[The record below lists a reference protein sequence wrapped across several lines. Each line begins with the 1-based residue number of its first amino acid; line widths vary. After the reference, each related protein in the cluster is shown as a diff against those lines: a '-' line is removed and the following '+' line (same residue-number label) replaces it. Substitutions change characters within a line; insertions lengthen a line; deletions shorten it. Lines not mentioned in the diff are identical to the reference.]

1 MGLTFRGEK
10 GSPLLHTE
18 LDNNFREFFYS
29 ASVSGSDLLMF
40 RSRSLDNTVTLPLSY
55 PKGGEYAIQL
65 KKGTAPSGSGTSF
78 SGSQNLIYDFREN
91 TTKISGSLIIS
102 SSRVTT
108 PFLVQG
114 SGSITGDLVVGG
126 KVTAEEFITEYST
139 VAVSTIYKSGS
150 SKFGDTLDDTHTF
163 IGGATITGSLT
174 VSGSTTLKNIG
185 LLEQTGSVKILGSTV
200 QTGSQNTLG
209 DISIEGAVS
218 INGAT
223 SITGSQSLIGEADH
237 VGNIIRTGSFSQLGA
252 LSLSGNVDITGSTT
266 QLGNQTITGD
276 VTQSGDILQTS
287 NIIQTGNT
295 IRSGNTQ
302 LIGDVSHTGSYFISG
317 NITQIGNYTQTGNLD
332 LTGFDINSSE
342 ITASNNISIGLFDS
356 ASDGEGPFL
365 LLAGNRRSENSSHI
379 YFADTPN
386 QARPNHGG
394 IGITY
399 DAKNNKLRFVAHDV
413 DAGDK
418 DVFILDRD
426 GNVTISGSL
435 TQISDDDTVF
445 SGSLV
450 VTETVSGSNAVIT
463 NGVQAGSLTGSID
476 ASNLENV
483 PYAVTASNTFYGDQN
498 VVGDVTASN
507 LNVSG
512 NTLIEGNLT
521 VNGTGSFSVIQSV
534 TGSAK
539 IIGDAFIQLNE
550 NTPSERYAGIQVVDS
565 GSAFSTASFFFDGLE
580 NNWMYE
586 YDGDDTEYA
595 LALFG
600 PEFGTKGSPVSLTQN
615 IIPKATGSHHLVDSN
630 ISDDGSTISLGSN
643 VAITGTLTAT
653 DDITA
658 FYSSDER
665 LKDNIVRISN
675 PIDKVKQ
682 IKGVE
687 FDWNGKQDVYK
698 GHDVGVIA
706 QDIEKVLPELV
717 ITRDSGFKAVK
728 YEKIIALLIEAVK
741 DQQSQIDE
749 LKSKL

>member
-18 LDNNFREFFYS
+18 LDSNFREFFYS
-29 ASVSGSDLLMF
+29 ASVSGSDLLLF
-40 RSRSLDNTVTLPLSY
+40 RSRSLDNSVTLPLSY

-65 KKGTAPSGSGTSF
+65 KKGNASSGSGTSF

-108 PFLVQG
+108 PFQVQG
-114 SGSITGDLVVGG
+114 SGSITGDLIVGG

-163 IGGATITGSLT
+163 IGGAIITGSLT
-174 VSGSTTLKNIG
+174 VSGSTTLRNIG
-185 LLEQTGSVKILGSTV
+185 LLEQTGSVKILGDTTQVGNTTQTGSIDSLGDLNISGAINLTGPTSITGLFTQLGDVDLTGNSTINGNIV
-200 QTGSQNTLG
+200 QTGSLDQ
-209 DISIEGAVS
+209 
-218 INGAT
+218 
-223 SITGSQSLIGEADH
+223 
-237 VGNIIRTGSFSQLGA
+237 
-252 LSLSGNVDITGSTT
+252 SGNYTLNG
-266 QLGNQTITGD
+266 
-276 VTQSGDILQTS
+276 
-287 NIIQTGNT
+287 II
-295 IRSGNTQ
+295 
-302 LIGDVSHTGSYFISG
+302 SHTGSYFISG
-317 NITQIGNYTQTGNLD
+317 NINHIGDYIQTGNLD
-332 LTGFDINSSE
+332 LSGFDINSSE

-399 DAKNNKLRFVAHDV
+399 DAKNNNLRFIAHDI
-413 DAGDK
+413 DSGSK
-418 DVFILDRD
+418 DLFILDRQ
-426 GNVTISGSL
+426 GNITISGSL

-498 VVGDVTASN
+498 VIGDITASN
-507 LNVSG
+507 LDVSG

-550 NTPSERYAGIQVVDS
+550 NTPSERYAGLQVVDS

-600 PEFGTKGSPVSLTQN
+600 PEFATKGAPVSLTQN
-615 IIPKATGSHHLVDSN
+615 TIPRATGSHHLVDSN

-665 LKDNIVRISN
+665 LKENIVQIPN

-687 FDWNGKQDVYK
+687 FDWNNKQDVYE

-717 ITRDSGFKAVK
+717 ITRDNGYKAVK

>member
-40 RSRSLDNTVTLPLSY
+40 RSRSLDNSVTLPLPY

-65 KKGTAPSGSGTSF
+65 KKGNTPSGSGTSF

-108 PFLVQG
+108 PFQVQG
-114 SGSITGDLVVGG
+114 SGSITGDLTVGG
-126 KVTAEEFITEYST
+126 KVTAEEFITEK
-139 VAVSTIYKSGS
+139 VATTYIYKSGS
-150 SKFGDTLDDTHTF
+150 SKFGDTQDDIHSFTGSLKLIGSQSIVGYFDLSGSSIITGSTKLLGFSNTAGTQTTTGSIELDGTYNQTGTQTVEGTVNT
-163 IGGATITGSLT
+163 IGTALVTGSSRITGSSNLIGDFTITGS
-174 VSGSTTLKNIG
+174 IRH
-185 LLEQTGSVKILGSTV
+185 
-200 QTGSQNTLG
+200 LG
-209 DISIEGAVS
+209 DY
-218 INGAT
+218 
-223 SITGSQSLIGEADH
+223 
-237 VGNIIRTGSFSQLGA
+237 
-252 LSLSGNVDITGSTT
+252 
-266 QLGNQTITGD
+266 
-276 VTQSGDILQTS
+276 
-287 NIIQTGNT
+287 IQ
-295 IRSGNTQ
+295 
-302 LIGDVSHTGSYFISG
+302 IGD
-317 NITQIGNYTQTGNLD
+317 LD
-332 LTGFDINSSE
+332 LSGFDINSQE
-342 ITASNNISIGLFDS
+342 ITASANITIGEFNTGS
-356 ASDGEGPFL
+356 TGQKPFL
-365 LLAGNRRSENSSHI
+365 LLAGGPNQRTSSAIIFADNGNDPAPNHNGMQIRFDSKGNSINIDSLQSGSENYSIFRVGRNGNLTITGKLTLDGSE
-379 YFADTPN
+379 DTTFSN
-386 QARPNHGG
+386 SL
-394 IGITY
+394 IVS
-399 DAKNNKLRFVAHDV
+399 D
-413 DAGDK
+413 
-418 DVFILDRD
+418 
-426 GNVTISGSL
+426 TI
-435 TQISDDDTVF
+435 
-445 SGSLV
+445 
-450 VTETVSGSNAVIT
+450 SGSNAVIT
-463 NGVQAGSLTGSID
+463 NGVTAGSLTGSID

-507 LNVSG
+507 LDVSG

-521 VNGTGSFSVIQSV
+521 VNGTGSFSVIQSI

-550 NTPSERYAGIQVVDS
+550 NTPSERYAGLQVVDS

-600 PEFGTKGSPVSLTQN
+600 PEFATKGAPVSLTQDTVP
-615 IIPKATGSHHLVDSN
+615 IASGSHHLIDSDILNDTVKIRLNKNTQVTGSFNVSSGVQVDN
-630 ISDDGSTISLGSN
+630 IGVGTAAPG
-643 VAITGTLTAT
+643 ITGLIRAT
-653 DDITA
+653 NDVVA

-665 LKDNIVRISN
+665 LKDNIVQISD
-675 PIDKVKQ
+675 PIEKVKQ

-687 FDWNGKQDVYK
+687 FDWNDKQEVYE
-698 GHDVGVIA
+698 GHDVGVLA

-717 ITRDSGFKAVK
+717 TTRDNGYKAVK